1 MDKTGCGEVEAAC
14 RQDGCQH
21 RNAMEHGV
29 FVIAASSALH
39 ELQQRQDVCKFQ
51 LVAKPGEEEQGAISC

>member
-1 MDKTGCGEVEAAC
+1 MKQGRGEVEAAC

-29 FVIAASSALH
+29 FVIAARSALH
-39 ELQQRQDVCKFQ
+39 ELKQRQDVCKFQ
-51 LVAKPGEEEQGAISC
+51 LVAKPAEEEQGVLSGG